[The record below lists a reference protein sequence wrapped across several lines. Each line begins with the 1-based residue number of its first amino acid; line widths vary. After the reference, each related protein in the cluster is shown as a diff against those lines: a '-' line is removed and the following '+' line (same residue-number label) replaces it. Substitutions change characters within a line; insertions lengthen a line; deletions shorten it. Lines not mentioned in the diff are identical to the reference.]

1 MTDNELSASLNIIQQ
16 FELLQWAVGIFSA
29 IVVAMASGFVIMYR
43 DTRTERRD
51 YFERLE
57 RLVEKNNEVISK
69 HTIQTE
75 RLVEVVDRSERATQN
90 LEKLILQK
98 LT

>member
-1 MTDNELSASLNIIQQ
+1 
-16 FELLQWAVGIFSA
+16 VGIFSA
-29 IVVAMASGFVIMYR
+29 IVGAMVSGFVIMYR
-43 DTRTERRD
+43 DTRAERRD